1 MPRSGKG
8 AHENQC
14 VAGRSVRAAVVAPS
28 AARFVPAGATVK
40 RDRRQVVGG
49 DLEKGGYCAA
59 PLTFG
64 MKVIQKLSAG
74 SLTARLGRNRESQKL
89 GLVDDNPAQKKALR
103 CMAKEDGGIAQKC
116 REFPGRPGARRS
128 EAARVQGS
136 QFRRV
141 GHGRMTGGGL
151 DDGAASAGR
160 T

>member
-1 MPRSGKG
+1 MP
-8 AHENQC
+8 
-14 VAGRSVRAAVVAPS
+14 
-28 AARFVPAGATVK
+28 ARATVK
-40 RDRRQVVGG
+40 RDRRQVVGS

-74 SLTARLGRNRESQKL
+74 SLPARLGRNCESQKL
-89 GLVDDNPAQKKALR
+89 GLVGDNPAQKKALR
-103 CMAKEDGGIAQKC
+103 CMAKEDGRIVQKC
-116 REFPGRPGARRS
+116 REFRGRPGARRS
-128 EAARVQGS
+128 KAARVQGS
-136 QFRRV
+136 QFQRV

>member
-1 MPRSGKG
+1 MPRLRQG
-8 AHENQC
+8 AHENQR
-14 VAGRSVRAAVVAPS
+14 VTGRSIRAAVVSPS
-28 AARFVPAGATVK
+28 AARFVPAGGTIK

-49 DLEKGGYCAA
+49 DLEKGVNRAA

-103 CMAKEDGGIAQKC
+103 CMAKEDGRIAQKC
-116 REFPGRPGARRS
+116 REFLGRPGARRS

-141 GHGRMTGGGL
+141 DHGRMTGGWL